1 MNLSDISKNTTLE
14 NVMLYFAAVVFFPI
28 VIGLMLIKI
37 VGGMAEG
44 MAQGYTL
51 GVKKRVMTKSLSA
64 GRRPPVGF

>member
-1 MNLSDISKNTTLE
+1 MNLSDISKNTTFE

-37 VGGMAEG
+37 VGGVAEG
-44 MAQGYTL
+44 LAEGYTL
-51 GVKKRVMTKSLSA
+51 GAKKRVLTKSLAA

>member
-1 MNLSDISKNTTLE
+1 MNLSDISKNTTFE

-37 VGGMAEG
+37 VGGFAEG
-44 MAQGYTL
+44 LAEGYTL
-51 GVKKRVMTKSLSA
+51 GAKKRVLTKSLAA

>member
-51 GVKKRVMTKSLSA
+51 GSKKRVMTKSLSA

>member
-1 MNLSDISKNTTLE
+1 MNLSDISKNTTFE

-37 VGGMAEG
+37 VGGVTEGLAE
-44 MAQGYTL
+44 GYTL
-51 GVKKRVMTKSLSA
+51 GAKKRVLTKSLAA